1 MIKAIKQFWKKRKQR
16 QTVKGYVKQLE
27 RDPFYYLTAE
37 QAFEE
42 LEEKLTIERVT
53 YDFTVDAPEEAIES
67 VVGDHKASF
76 VTYNGVPYNKQ
87 S

>member
-27 RDPFYYLTAE
+27 KDPVYYLTAE
-37 QAFEE
+37 QAVEQ
-42 LEEKLTIERVT
+42 LTIERVT
-53 YDFTVDAPEEAIES
+53 YDFTVDVPEEAIES
-67 VVGDHKASF
+67 VIGDYKASF
-76 VTYNGVPYNKQ
+76 VTYNGVPYNKH